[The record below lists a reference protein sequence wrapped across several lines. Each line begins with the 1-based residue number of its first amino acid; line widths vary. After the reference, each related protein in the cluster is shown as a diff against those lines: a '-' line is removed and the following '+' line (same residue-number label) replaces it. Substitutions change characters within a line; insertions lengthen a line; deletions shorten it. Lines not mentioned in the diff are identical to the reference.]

1 MQVTFT
7 TNALT
12 PAAWAADGRG
22 KDQLL
27 PFAGIAVAADFTPL
41 ADGRVYIP
49 AGTLVGRTF
58 AERTAGT
65 GFGPADA
72 VADEE
77 IFLTAFD
84 CYDALQ
90 NPDLEFYRPGKVVKQ
105 NYLPDWA
112 TLDPGIQAKIQ
123 ELYVCIE
130 GVV

>member
-1 MQVTFT
+1 MKVAFA
-7 TNALT
+7 TNTIT

-27 PFAGIAVAADFTPL
+27 PFAGLAVAAEFTPL

-77 IFLTAFD
+77 IYLTAFD
-84 CYDALQ
+84 CYDALA
-90 NPDLEFYRPGKVVKQ
+90 NANIEFYRPGKVVKQ
-105 NYLPDWA
+105 NFIPDWA
-112 TLDPGIQAKIQ
+112 TLDVAVQAKIQ
-123 ELYVCIE
+123 EVYTCIE
-130 GVV
+130 GVA